1 MNILDTI
8 LYGLSSLF
16 FYPVIAVLLFLLV
29 KIFFSLGLFCKEYW
43 HRSRDGK
50 YFTAPYI
57 AALNE
62 VNSAT
67 AGETELALQTIL
79 HRAEQSAE
87 RPIREARYSIKMGP
101 TLGLIGTLTPMARAL
116 SGLSQGDMAGLSN
129 QMITAFSTTVLG
141 LVIGGIAFTI
151 MHVRS
156 RWQRS
161 DLFSISAQAEEM
173 YNNYHAA
180 PKRNT

>member
-1 MNILDTI
+1 MLDTI

-16 FYPVIAVLLFLLV
+16 FFPVIAVLLFLLV
-29 KIFFSLGLFCKEYW
+29 KIFYSLGLFCKEYW
-43 HRSRDGK
+43 RRSRNEG

-57 AALNE
+57 AALKTVE
-62 VNSAT
+62 VPGREEA
-67 AGETELALQTIL
+67 ELALQRIL
-79 HRAEQSAE
+79 HQAEQSAE
-87 RPIREARYSIKMGP
+87 RSIREAKYSIKMGP

-151 MHVRS
+151 MHVRL
-156 RWQRS
+156 RWQRN
-161 DLFSISAQAEEM
+161 DLFTLSGQAEKI
-173 YNNYHAA
+173 YNSYHTAL
-180 PKRNT
+180 KHKI